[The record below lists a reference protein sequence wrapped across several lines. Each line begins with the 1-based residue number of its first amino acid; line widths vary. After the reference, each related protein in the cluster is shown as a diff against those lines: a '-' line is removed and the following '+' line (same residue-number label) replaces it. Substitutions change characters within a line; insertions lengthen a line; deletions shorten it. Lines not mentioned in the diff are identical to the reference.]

1 MWETTNRDRS
11 WYHFNCGNLELCI
24 ATRAKKD
31 IENGRVCK
39 WNIYMMFNDCHYSY
53 VQINNEFSGTVDE
66 AKQYAENYLK
76 NLKEDIPL

>member
-1 MWETTNRDRS
+1 MWKHSINQDF
-11 WYHFNCGNLELCI
+11 HNLICGNLSLCI
-24 ATRAKKD
+24 STRSKKGITD
-31 IENGRVCK
+31 GRICN
-39 WNIYMMFNDCHYSY
+39 WIIYMVFNDCRYSY